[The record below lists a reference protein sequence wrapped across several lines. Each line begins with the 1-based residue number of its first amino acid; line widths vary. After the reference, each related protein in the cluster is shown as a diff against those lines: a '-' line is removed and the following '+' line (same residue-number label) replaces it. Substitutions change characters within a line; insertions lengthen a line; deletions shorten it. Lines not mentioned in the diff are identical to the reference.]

1 MSHCLVQNFQNRE
14 QHRATDPR
22 MRLNLPSIISL
33 TILALPWL
41 QFCETVPVPT
51 PWPER
56 FHALTYKNLSS
67 DGLQI
72 ADQWYDWP
80 RGRNVYII
88 QKQLSDLLYNV
99 EWNNGTSFYYT
110 LGENGTCDVVHY
122 GIGIP
127 RPDFLDEATYLGTRF
142 TDGFLCNLW
151 EKLDFIWYY
160 EDVQTKKP
168 VRWDFS
174 DGISVHVMTFEV
186 GAVLHDPLIQAPSYC
201 FNQDTYAKG

>member
-1 MSHCLVQNFQNRE
+1 M
-14 QHRATDPR
+14 
-22 MRLNLPSIISL
+22 
-33 TILALPWL
+33 
-41 QFCETVPVPT
+41 
-51 PWPER
+51 
-56 FHALTYKNLSS
+56 
-67 DGLQI
+67 
-72 ADQWYDWP
+72 
-80 RGRNVYII
+80 
-88 QKQLSDLLYNV
+88 YNV

-110 LGENGTCDVVHY
+110 LGEYGSCDVVHY

-127 RPDFLDEATYLGTRF
+127 RPDFLDGATYLGTRF

-151 EKLDFIWYY
+151 EKLDFVWYY

-201 FNQDTYAKG
+201 FNQDTYAKTLGS

>member
-1 MSHCLVQNFQNRE
+1 
-14 QHRATDPR
+14 

-33 TILALPWL
+33 IILALPWL

-127 RPDFLDEATYLGTRF
+127 RPDFLDGATYLGTRF

-174 DGISVHVMTFEV
+174 DGKLIFPTLSYIKISLFDE
-186 GAVLHDPLIQAPSYC
+186 
-201 FNQDTYAKG
+201 F